1 MLKQIKDSGEDQAEK
16 VLKGREFYGG
26 NFLDSLNPLKQ
37 VTENFF
43 VWEEFDFVFANFAG
57 LAQRAQAGP
66 GHRWRG

>member
-37 VTENFF
+37 VKMK
-43 VWEEFDFVFANFAG
+43 FDFRF
-57 LAQRAQAGP
+57 
-66 GHRWRG
+66 